1 MGLLYQL
8 RCGARLV
15 DLAVRARVWDFCI
28 NSGVG
33 LA

>member
-15 DLAVRARVWDFCI
+15 DLAERARLWDFGI
-28 NSGVG
+28 YSVVEF
-33 LA
+33 A